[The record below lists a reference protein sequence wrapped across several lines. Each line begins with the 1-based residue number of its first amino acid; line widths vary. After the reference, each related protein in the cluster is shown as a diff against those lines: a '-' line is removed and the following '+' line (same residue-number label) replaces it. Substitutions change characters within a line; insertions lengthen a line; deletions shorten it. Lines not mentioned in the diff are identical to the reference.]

1 MLGFQKYQAEFTAH
15 IRNPQ
20 ANKKPARVVDSR
32 MGVYREIV
40 FNNIFASVSA
50 CFPVCRQIFGARAWR
65 KLVRGFFAGHG
76 SETPYFREIPA
87 QFLKYLD
94 TQPVAEHLK
103 QLAHYEWAELHV
115 STMDVSGNTTGHT
128 ETPPLSAQP
137 DLLNERPILNPAHLL
152 LEYDYPVHMLSKRH
166 KMAEPEST
174 HILIYRDDQFEIKF
188 IVLNAIT
195 YQLLNQI
202 QLHTINGKQA
212 LLEIAKTLNHP
223 QPEAIVQ
230 FGQQILQDLLQQGAI
245 TGSQKIAKT

>member
-1 MLGFQKYQAEFTAH
+1 MLTFQQYQAQFTAH

-32 MGVYREIV
+32 MAVYREIV

-50 CFPVCRQIFGARAWR
+50 CFPVCRQILGARAWR
-65 KLVRGFFAGHG
+65 QLVRGFFAEHG
-76 SETPYFREIPA
+76 SETPFFREIPA

-94 TQPVAEHLK
+94 TQPIAEHLK

-115 STMDVSGNTTGHT
+115 STIHA
-128 ETPPLSAQP
+128 ETPPLSVQTN
-137 DLLNERPILNPAHLL
+137 LLNERPILNPAHLL

-166 KMAEPEST
+166 KTVEPEST
-174 HILIYRDDQFEIKF
+174 HILMYRNDAFEIKF

-202 QLHTINGKQA
+202 QQHAISGKQA
-212 LLEIAKTLNHP
+212 LLQIAQTINHL
-223 QPEAIVQ
+223 QLETIVE
-230 FGQQILQDLLQQGAI
+230 FGQQILQDLLQQDAI
-245 TGSQKIAKT
+245 VGSQALKI